1 MSNDPRPTVYDPR
14 TEDPGLRTSDHG
26 PRGSF
31 PAIDV
36 ADMTAVYHEKP
47 VLWDV
52 DVTVPSGVLMA
63 IVGPNGAGKT
73 TLIKCILGLI
83 EPVSGQVLV
92 QGRPYR
98 ERRSAVAYVPQRG
111 SVDWDFPTNVLD
123 VVEMGQY
130 GALGWIRRPGR
141 KERDKA
147 MESLDKV
154 GMASFAGRQ
163 IRQLSGGQQQRV
175 FLARA
180 LAQEAEIYLMDE
192 PFQGVDATTER
203 AIIEILRELRATGK
217 TVVAVHHDLQTVNEY
232 FDWVTLLNVR
242 RIACGPVEEVF
253 TEENLRLTYGGIVA
267 ILKNGAQDPENG
279 TPEVVLTGSPTAAE
293 TLPAEDA
300 S

>member
-1 MSNDPRPTVYDPR
+1 MTNSPP
-14 TEDPGLRTSDHG
+14 
-26 PRGSF
+26 

-36 ADMTAVYHEKP
+36 ADMTAVYQEKP

-192 PFQGVDATTER
+192 PFQGVDAITER

-217 TVVAVHHDLQTVNEY
+217 TVVAVHHDLQTVSEY

-242 RIACGPVEEVF
+242 QIACGPVDEVF
-253 TEENLRLTYGGIVA
+253 TDENLRLTYGGLVPV
-267 ILKNGAQDPENG
+267 LRNGHDA
-279 TPEVVLTGSPTAAE
+279 TAELAMSG
-293 TLPAEDA
+293 A
-300 S
+300 SGE